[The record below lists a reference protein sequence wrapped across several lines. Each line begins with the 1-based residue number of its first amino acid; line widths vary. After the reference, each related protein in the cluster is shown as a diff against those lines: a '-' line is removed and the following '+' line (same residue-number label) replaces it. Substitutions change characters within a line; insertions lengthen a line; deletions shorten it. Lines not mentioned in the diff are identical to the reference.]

1 MSEIAEK
8 ISELEEKVENLI
20 KYTEGLKAEK
30 KTWEKKR
37 EEIKGI
43 IIELIEKIE
52 QMRRD
57 KGGDD
62 NS

>member
-1 MSEIAEK
+1 MSRISEM

-30 KTWEKKR
+30 KVWESKR
-37 EEIKGI
+37 EEIRGI
-43 IIELIEKIE
+43 IMELIEKIE
-52 QMRRD
+52 RIGGER
-57 KGGDD
+57 GGDD